1 VQFGA
6 QNRGG
11 KEREAER
18 RCRGNERAS
27 SGAVM
32 DREGVGEWRRCDS
45 VSSEGGS
52 G

>member
-11 KEREAER
+11 KEGEAER

-32 DREGVGEWRRCDS
+32 DRGGVGEWRCCS
-45 VSSEGGS
+45 PVSSEGGS